1 MKVEITVEKT
11 QRVAMEVEVTEE
23 QLEQLKLGENP
34 FYEDFKKE
42 LSNETGDIEYDYSV
56 NDLDGN
62 EIVSWS

>member
-23 QLEQLKLGENP
+23 QLKQLKLGENP
-34 FYEDFKKE
+34 FYEDFEKE

>member
-1 MKVEITVEKT
+1 MKVEITVVKT

-34 FYEDFKKE
+34 FYEDFEKE

>member
-1 MKVEITVEKT
+1 MKVAITVEKT

-34 FYEDFKKE
+34 FYEDFEKE

>member
-34 FYEDFKKE
+34 FYEDFEKE

>member
-11 QRVAMEVEVTEE
+11 QRVAMEVEVTEK
-23 QLEQLKLGENP
+23 QLEQLKLGENL
-34 FYEDFKKE
+34 FYEDFEKE

>member
-34 FYEDFKKE
+34 FYEDFEKE
-42 LSNETGDIEYDYSV
+42 LSNETGDIKYDYSV